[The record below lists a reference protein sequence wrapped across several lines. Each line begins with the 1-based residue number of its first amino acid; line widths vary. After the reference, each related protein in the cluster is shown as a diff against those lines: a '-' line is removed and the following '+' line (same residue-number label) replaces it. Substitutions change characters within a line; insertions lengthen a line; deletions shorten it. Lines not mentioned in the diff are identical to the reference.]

1 MHSYLIPLHD
11 TLIQNEDPETA
22 IPMQEYMRGKFQY
35 LGIKAPQRKEIL
47 KSFLQEYGL
56 PSLDQVEIISRELWD
71 MPQREY
77 QYVAMGILERLK
89 KKLTA
94 EFIILLEDLIIT
106 KSWWDTV
113 DMLASHNV
121 GTLFANYP
129 TIKTE
134 YVAQWRVA
142 DNIWLRRT
150 TLLFQL
156 KYKAN
161 TDVDLLFSLIAENL
175 DSDEFFI
182 QKAIGWVLREYSKV
196 DHTAV
201 INYVQS
207 TNLPPLSEREALK
220 WMKNKKI
227 IA

>member
-1 MHSYLIPLHD
+1 MQNYLLPLHKA
-11 TLIQNEDPETA
+11 LMQHADPEKA
-22 IPMQEYMRGKFQY
+22 IPMQEYMRNKFQY

-47 KSFLQEYGL
+47 KTFLQAYGL
-56 PSLDQVEIISRELWD
+56 PSLEQVDAISRDLWE
-71 MPQREY
+71 MPEREY
-77 QYVAMGILERLK
+77 QYVAMGILERMK

-94 EFIILLEDLIIT
+94 EFITTIEHLILT

-121 GTLFANYP
+121 GTLFANHP
-129 TIKTE
+129 AVREE
-134 YVAQWRVA
+134 YVAKWRVS
-142 DNIWLRRT
+142 DNIWLRRA

-161 TDVDLLFSLIAENL
+161 TDIDLLFALIEENR

-196 DHTAV
+196 DNTAV
-201 INYVQS
+201 IDYVAK
-207 TNLPPLSEREALK
+207 TNLAPLSEREALK
-220 WMKNKKI
+220 WMQNKGI
-227 IA
+227 IK